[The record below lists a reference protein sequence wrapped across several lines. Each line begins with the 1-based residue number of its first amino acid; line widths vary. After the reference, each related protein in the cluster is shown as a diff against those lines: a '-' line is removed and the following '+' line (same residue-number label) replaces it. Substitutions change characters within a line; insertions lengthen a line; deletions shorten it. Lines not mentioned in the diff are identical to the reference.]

1 MGCGIG
7 IVLIGALPAGLPGFF
22 LDGLVEQ
29 RIAAE
34 SRAAFDHG
42 TQTLIPPSPASLAIE
57 AKMLQVFRLAGVLL
71 VPFFWLGGGRF
82 PHK

>member
-1 MGCGIG
+1 M
-7 IVLIGALPAGLPGFF
+7 
-22 LDGLVEQ
+22 EQ

-57 AKMLQVFRLAGVLL
+57 AKMMQDFRLACVLL
-71 VPFFWLGGGRF
+71 VPFGGGRREEDFPTSEGKVF
-82 PHK
+82 PHQIYLFQRVAQPEGLDE